1 VVIGI
6 SPDPIK
12 ELQKFR
18 AKQNLD
24 FVLLSDENHVVAEM
38 YGAWGEKFMYGKTY
52 MGIVRSHFVID
63 EAGKVLDAQIKVSP
77 EQSVR
82 LALEVCCPD

>member
-1 VVIGI
+1 VVIGV

-38 YGAWGEKFMYGKTY
+38 YGAWGEKSMYGKTY

>member
-1 VVIGI
+1 M
-6 SPDPIK
+6 
-12 ELQKFR
+12 
-18 AKQNLD
+18 
-24 FVLLSDENHVVAEM
+24 LSDQDHAVAET
-38 YGAWGEKFMYGKTY
+38 YGARGEKSMYGKTY

-63 EAGKVLDAQIKVSP
+63 EEGTILDAQIKVSP

>member
-1 VVIGI
+1 VVIGV

-38 YGAWGEKFMYGKTY
+38 YGAWGKTY